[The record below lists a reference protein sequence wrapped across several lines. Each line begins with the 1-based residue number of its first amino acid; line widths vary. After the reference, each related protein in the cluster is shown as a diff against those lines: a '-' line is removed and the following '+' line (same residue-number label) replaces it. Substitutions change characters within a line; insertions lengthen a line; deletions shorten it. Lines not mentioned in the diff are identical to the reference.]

1 MKKERKK
8 GCHCGGFCDSPVTE
22 RVKQYPGRY
31 MALKYLAEHAFEN
44 PASGSAAYFE
54 NPKSKCYLKCF
65 FEHNKLFHANGDFDI
80 AAALVLV
87 DESIREQARPLG
99 EKCAGEHNKIA
110 DRCEKAYE
118 VMKCFFK
125 ASPELF
131 PHLGIFEPPHA

>member
-1 MKKERKK
+1 MNYLLF
-8 GCHCGGFCDSPVTE
+8 GFACLFIVTQIVGAE
-22 RVKQYPGRY
+22 AIDHHLAIRQKCF
-31 MALKYLAEHAFEN
+31 AEHGLEH
-44 PASGSAAYFE
+44 ASGSAAYFE

-65 FEHNKLFHANGDFDI
+65 FEHNKLFHENGDFDI
-80 AAALVLV
+80 AAVLVLV
-87 DESIREQARPLG
+87 DESIREEARPFG

-118 VMKCFFK
+118 MMKCFFK